1 MSTRTF
7 RGARLVRFG
16 AFELDLRAAEL
27 RKYGVRI
34 RLQEQ
39 PFRILV
45 MLLERPGE
53 VVLRDE
59 IRKRLWPNDTVVEV
73 GHGIN
78 AAILRLREAL
88 GESAENPRY
97 VETLARRGY
106 RFTGEV
112 EVALKEEIARPASST
127 PMPPG
132 LDAGELEGK
141 TVSHFTVI
149 EKLGGGGMG
158 VVYRAK
164 DLTLGRD
171 VALKFLPR
179 DLAGDAHALE
189 RFRREARAA
198 SALNHPNVCTI
209 YGVEDCEGQ
218 PAIVMEMIE
227 GETLAA
233 RLEKGPLPA
242 DEALRLA
249 VQVASALDA
258 AHRKS
263 IVHRDLKPGNLL
275 VTQSGVKVL
284 DFGLAKMGRGNALR
298 DASVRNTAGGAS
310 LTQFGA
316 VMGTLHYMSPEQV
329 QGRETDARSDIY
341 SLGLVLYEMLTGRRA
356 VGSENQPASLADR
369 FAPEALERVVRRCL
383 EQDPEE
389 RWQSARDL
397 KVALEW
403 ASQQRPRVKRPVR
416 SGWIVGGVAAAVLLG
431 LVLTASQRYA
441 ESRKDW
447 AKTQR
452 TAAPI
457 RPVNAEV
464 VKTEGSSR
472 KSVPVS
478 IPSIPVA
485 PSRTVLPN
493 AEALTINRFSLSPD
507 GRNLAL
513 LSGANLYIRSIE
525 TGAVQRVAA
534 SAAGTPFWS
543 PDGKSLAFADGKL
556 LKRVAVDG
564 GEVRTIC
571 AVNTNIAGAWGEDG
585 TILIGMIGDGIYRV
599 PAAGGTPERVT
610 ELSTERGETRHMLP
624 QFLPGSREFLYV
636 AGALQANKSELFAAT
651 LGGKGQAAVMPTASN
666 VTFIPQRP
674 GMRKGWLLFVQ
685 DRVLMA
691 QSFDAEKLH
700 LTGEAKVL
708 ATGIVGSP
716 TVGSAVRVEEFSA
729 AGDALV
735 YRSPSTGRAPP
746 TQLMVLRNWQ
756 EGMKKGI

>member
-73 GHGIN
+73 SHGIN

-97 VETLARRGY
+97 VETLSRRGY

-112 EVALKEEIARPASST
+112 EVALKEDAGRPAPST
-127 PMPPG
+127 PAPPG
-132 LDAGELEGK
+132 LDTGELEGK

-158 VVYRAK
+158 VVYRAN
-164 DLTLGRD
+164 DLTLGRE

-198 SALNHPNVCTI
+198 SALNHPNVCTV

-218 PAIVMEMIE
+218 PVIVMEMIE

-249 VQVASALDA
+249 IQVASALDA

-284 DFGLAKMGRGNALR
+284 DFGLAKMGRGTALR
-298 DASVRNTAGGAS
+298 DASARNTAGGAS

-316 VMGTLHYMSPEQV
+316 VMGTLNYMSPEQV

-341 SLGLVLYEMLTGRRA
+341 SFGLVLYEMLTGCRA
-356 VGSENQPASLADR
+356 VGGENQPPNLADR

-383 EQDPEE
+383 EHDPEK

-403 ASQQRPRVKRPVR
+403 ASEQRPRAKRPVR
-416 SGWIVGGVAAAVLLG
+416 SGWIAGGVAAAVLLG
-431 LVLTASQRYA
+431 LVLTAAQRYA

-447 AKTQR
+447 AKTPR
-452 TAAPI
+452 TAAPVQ
-457 RPVNAEV
+457 PVNMEV
-464 VKTEGSSR
+464 VKNDGSSR
-472 KSVPVS
+472 KMVPVS
-478 IPSIPVA
+478 IPA
-485 PSRTVLPN
+485 PLRTVLPN
-493 AEALTINRFSLSPD
+493 AEALTVHRFCLSPD

-513 LSGANLYIRSIE
+513 LSGSQLYIRSIE
-525 TGAVQRVAA
+525 TGVLRRVAA

-564 GEVRTIC
+564 GEVGTIC

-585 TILIGMIGDGIYRV
+585 TILIGMVGDAIYRV
-599 PAAGGTPERVT
+599 PAIGGTPERVT
-610 ELSTERGETRHMLP
+610 ELNTERGETRHLLP
-624 QFLPGSREFLYV
+624 QFLPGGREFLYV
-636 AGALQANKSELFAAT
+636 AGALQANKSQLFAAT
-651 LGGKGQAAVMPTASN
+651 LGTKGQAAIMPSTSN
-666 VTFIPQRP
+666 VAFVPQRR
-674 GMRKGWLLFVQ
+674 GMRTGYLLFVQ

-691 QSFDAEKLH
+691 QTFDAEKLH
-700 LTGEAKVL
+700 LTGEPKVL
-708 ATGIVGSP
+708 ATGISGTP
-716 TVGSAVRVEEFSA
+716 TVGAAVQTDDFSA
-729 AGDALV
+729 AGDTLV
-735 YRSPSTGRAPP
+735 YRPSAAGRAAPAAP
-746 TQLMVLRNWQ
+746 LMVLRNWK
-756 EGMKKGI
+756 EGLKKGI

>member
-97 VETLARRGY
+97 VETLSRRGY

-112 EVALKEEIARPASST
+112 EAVLKEDIARSSGTPA
-127 PMPPG
+127 PLG
-132 LDAGELEGK
+132 LDTGELEGK
-141 TVSHFTVI
+141 TLSHFTVI

-164 DLTLGRD
+164 DLTLGRE
-171 VALKFLPR
+171 VALKFLPH

-233 RLEKGPLPA
+233 RLQKGPLTS

-249 VQVASALDA
+249 IQVASALDA

-275 VTQSGVKVL
+275 VTPSGVKVL
-284 DFGLAKMGRGNALR
+284 DFGLAKMGRGNAVR
-298 DASVRNTAGGAS
+298 DLSARNTGGGAS

-316 VMGTLHYMSPEQV
+316 VMGTLNYMSPEQV

-341 SLGLVLYEMLTGRRA
+341 SFGLVLYEMLTGRRA
-356 VGSENQPASLADR
+356 VASENQPVSLTDR
-369 FAPEALERVVRRCL
+369 FAQDALERVVRRCL

-403 ASQQRPRVKRPVR
+403 ASEQRPRVKRPVR
-416 SGWIVGGVAAAVLLG
+416 SAWIAGGVAAAVLLG
-431 LVLTASQRYA
+431 LVLTAAQRYA

-447 AKTQR
+447 AKTSR

-457 RPVNAEV
+457 RPVNMEV
-464 VKTEGSSR
+464 VKDEGSSR
-472 KSVPVS
+472 KIVTVP
-478 IPSIPVA
+478 IAGPV
-485 PSRTVLPN
+485 RTVLAN
-493 AEALTINRFSLSPD
+493 SEALTVHRFSLSPD
-507 GRNLAL
+507 GRTLAL
-513 LSGANLYIRSIE
+513 LSGAQLYIRSIE
-525 TGAVQRVAA
+525 TGVMRRLAA
-534 SAAGTPFWS
+534 KAAGTPFWS
-543 PDGKSLAFADGKL
+543 PDGKSLAFADGKQL
-556 LKRVAVDG
+556 NRVAVDG
-564 GEVRTIC
+564 GEVGTIC
-571 AVNTNIAGAWGEDG
+571 TVNTNIAGTWSEDG
-585 TILIGMIGDGIYRV
+585 TILIGMVGDAIYRV
-599 PAAGGTPERVT
+599 PAIGGTPERVT
-610 ELSTERGETRHMLP
+610 ELNTERGETRHLLP
-624 QFLPGSREFLYV
+624 QFLPGGREFLYV
-636 AGALQANKSELFAAT
+636 AGTLQANKSQLFAAT
-651 LGGKGQAAVMPTASN
+651 LGAKGQTAIMPSASN
-666 VTFIPQRP
+666 VAFVPQRP
-674 GMRKGWLLFVQ
+674 GMRKGYLLFVQ
-685 DRVLMA
+685 NRVLMA
-691 QSFDAEKLH
+691 QTFDAEKLH
-700 LTGEAKVL
+700 LSGEPKVL
-708 ATGIVGSP
+708 AIGISGAP
-716 TVGSAVRVEEFSA
+716 TVGAAVQTEDFSV
-729 AGDALV
+729 AGDTLV
-735 YRSPSTGRAPP
+735 YRASAAAMPAPAAP
-746 TQLMVLRNWQ
+746 LVVLRNWK
-756 EGMKKGI
+756 EGMKKAN